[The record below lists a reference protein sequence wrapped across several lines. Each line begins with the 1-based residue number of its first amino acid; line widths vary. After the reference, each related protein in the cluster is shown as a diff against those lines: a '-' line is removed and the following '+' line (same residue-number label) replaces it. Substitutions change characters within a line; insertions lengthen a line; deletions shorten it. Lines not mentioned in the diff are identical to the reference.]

1 MKEGDSN
8 IPPRT
13 LQLNLKPVCGG
24 RTEGI
29 VIKSELP
36 ISFLGDV
43 DPASGKVQDPNNP
56 LFKQSIEGK
65 VLVFPEGRGS
75 TVGSYVLYQ
84 LMVNGK
90 APAAIVT
97 MHSEP
102 VVVVGAIISHI
113 PYLDGLSRDE
123 FRALRNDM
131 WASIDA
137 DIGIMLVKM

>member
-1 MKEGDSN
+1 M
-8 IPPRT
+8 
-13 LQLNLKPVCGG
+13 
-24 RTEGI
+24 
-29 VIKSELP
+29 
-36 ISFLGDV
+36 
-43 DPASGKVQDPNNP
+43 
-56 LFKQSIEGK
+56 
-65 VLVFPEGRGS
+65 LVFPEGRGS

-102 VVVVGAIISHI
+102 VVVVGAIISRI

-137 DIGIMLVKM
+137 NRGIMLVKM